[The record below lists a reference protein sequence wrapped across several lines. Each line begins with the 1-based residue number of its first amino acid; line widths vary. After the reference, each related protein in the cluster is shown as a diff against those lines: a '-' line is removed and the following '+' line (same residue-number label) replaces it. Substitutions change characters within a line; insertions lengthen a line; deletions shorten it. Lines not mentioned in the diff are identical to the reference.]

1 MDIEIKTIG
10 NEQALNTWTLASAMV
25 NGKNYKIQL
34 VRFDEPSQYG
44 IRRGHISKL
53 WVSEAGHEPIIN
65 FDRGWDVRAK
75 TAEAKAILAAII
87 KQFN

>member
-1 MDIEIKTIG
+1 MNIEIDILGT
-10 NEQALNTWTLASAMV
+10 EDALNKWTLGRATV
-25 NGKNYKIQL
+25 NGKTYKIQM

-53 WVSEAGHEPIIN
+53 WVSETDHEAIIN
-65 FDRGWDVRAK
+65 YDRGWDVRPK
-75 TAEAKAILAAII
+75 TETAKAILAAII